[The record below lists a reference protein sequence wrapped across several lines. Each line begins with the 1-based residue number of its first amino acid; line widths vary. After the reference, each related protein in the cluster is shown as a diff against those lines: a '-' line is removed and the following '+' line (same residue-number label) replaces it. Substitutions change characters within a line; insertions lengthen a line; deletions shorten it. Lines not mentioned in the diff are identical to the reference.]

1 MKKVRIILL
10 GLILFTGINFAQ
22 AQKIGHVDYTA
33 LVSAMPETQAMK
45 SELTKLS
52 ETYANEFQTQVQA
65 LQAKLKR
72 YGEEQATQTPAEN
85 EKRQKEVQ
93 AEEMRLQQARQ
104 TASQELQKKQMA
116 LLEPIQ
122 KKAQK
127 AVEDVAAAK
136 GLVYVLDSSPGSS
149 LLVFKGDD
157 IMTSVKTKL
166 GI

>member
-10 GLILFTGINFAQ
+10 GLILFTGVNFAQ
-22 AQKIGHVDYTA
+22 AQKIGHIDYTE
-33 LVSAMPETQAMK
+33 LVSAMPETKAMK
-45 SELTKLS
+45 NELTKLS

-65 LQAKLKR
+65 LQAKLKK
-72 YGEEQATQTPAEN
+72 YGEEQATQTQAEN

-93 AEEMRLQQARQ
+93 TEEMRLQQARQ

-127 AVEDVAAAK
+127 AVEDVAAEK
-136 GLVYVLDSSPGSS
+136 GILYVLDASPGSS
-149 LLVFKGDD
+149 LLVFKGEDL
-157 IMTSVKTKL
+157 MGATKTKL